1 MIYASELPAYQ
12 LRDHALRRGRL
23 TLAHPSFIIN
33 SFQMFQS
40 VPTYLGVAI
49 LLLWAVF
56 IYGVRDFYRAFVRP
70 VLRCFEDCCDRRPR
84 PRNNINNYL
93 ARRASHTPVR
103 RSPPSALIR
112 PSEEPSPRRS
122 ALRDRTSQ
130 ICNE

>member
-1 MIYASELPAYQ
+1 
-12 LRDHALRRGRL
+12 
-23 TLAHPSFIIN
+23 
-33 SFQMFQS
+33 MFQS
-40 VPTYLGVAI
+40 VPTFLGVAL